1 MTDAADALRRYLDE
15 LRANL
20 AQGNA
25 TEHTH
30 RPALKT
36 LLEAVGDDVVATNEP
51 SHIAVGAPDFVVSR
65 TGGARLTIGY
75 VEAKDVGADLGAIER
90 DSNRARPTTPNGEQ
104 IKRYRENL
112 PNLLL
117 TNYTEF
123 RWYVDGERRLTAQ
136 LAAPNARGR
145 LAGSAEAAEATEQL
159 LGAFLRHSLAPVA
172 NAEELARRM
181 AQITRMLRDVVR
193 REFESGTASA
203 PLRDFYAAS
212 ESALTPGQEHSEF
225 ADMFAQ
231 TLAYG
236 LFAARVNE
244 RPGTFR
250 RETAAHRIPAANPF
264 LQTLFNTVAGPG
276 IKGEPYVGS
285 VDDLAELLDNADMSE
300 VLADFGKRGA
310 LQDPILHFYETFLAV
325 YDPTQRERRG
335 VYYTPDP
342 VVSYIVRSVDL
353 LLRDKF
359 GLREGL
365 GDYSEVQYS
374 QDDGDGNIE
383 NKRSHRVL
391 ILDPACG
398 TGTFLY
404 AVIDLLR
411 ERFFAGNNAGLWN
424 TSYIRECLLPRLFG
438 FELLMAP
445 YAMAHLKL
453 GMQLGAMDMPKEHR
467 SNWGYQFMEGE
478 RLGVY
483 LTNALEQEE
492 RQVQAAFGPMR
503 AIADEANAASGIKR
517 DLPIM
522 VVLGNPPYSGHSAN
536 ASWRNGKRT
545 WIGRAIED
553 YKRVD
558 GKPLGERNPKWL
570 QDDYVKF
577 IRFGQWRI
585 EQSGGGVLAFITNHA
600 YLDNPTFRGMRQ
612 RLMETFTDIYL
623 LDLHGN
629 ARAREVAPDGGPD
642 QNVFD
647 IQQGVAI
654 ALFVKEPGKS
664 GPAQVRHADLRGARQ
679 AKYDALAASDV
690 ATTQWEHL
698 APASPNYLFKPWDT
712 TLEEEYRQWPS
723 VTEMMPVNSV
733 GVVTARD
740 DLTLRW
746 TREDAF
752 DVARDFASLSPDAAR
767 RRYRLPRDSKDWSAP
782 LAQQDVKNSGVS
794 ENLVAPIQYRA
805 FDVRYTYYTG
815 ASNGFLCRPRPE
827 VMRHMLANGR
837 RNLALIACRQQSR
850 VSEPWNLCGV
860 SDTIIEACAISNIT
874 SEINS
879 LFPLYLYPAEQE
891 TEQGLSES
899 GSRRANLSPE
909 CIASLEEKTGMRF
922 IADGRGDLQAT
933 FGPED
938 AFHYVY
944 AVLHAPSYRERYD
957 QFLRADFPRVPP
969 PTGAPIFRALA
980 QAGAALTAEHLLQE
994 SALDIS
1000 DLGFPIAGNGAVE
1013 KGYPRYYPPGE
1024 SVPGEDVPLK
1034 RGRVYVNDSDLLRQG
1049 QYFEGIEPEA
1059 WAFRLGSFQP
1069 LEKWLRD
1076 RVGRPLSHADQ
1087 QRYMRMAAALRDTVR
1102 LMGEV
1107 DAAIA
1112 AHGGLWGE
1120 RDSIE
1125 GEA

>member
-1 MTDAADALRRYLDE
+1 MANAADALRRYLDE
-15 LRANL
+15 LRANI

-36 LLEAVGDDVVATNEP
+36 LLESLDENIVATNEP
-51 SHIAVGAPDFVVSR
+51 THIAVGAPDFVVSR
-65 TGGARLTIGY
+65 TGGARLTVGY
-75 VEAKDVGADLGAIER
+75 VEAKDVGVDLNAIEK
-90 DSNRARPTTPNGEQ
+90 DAARARPTTPNGEQ
-104 IKRYRENL
+104 LKRYKENL

-123 RWYVDGERRLTAQ
+123 RWYVEGERRMTAA
-136 LAAPNARGR
+136 LAEADERGR
-145 LAGSAEAAEATEQL
+145 LAGSAAAAESAEQL
-159 LGAFLRHSLAPVA
+159 LDAFLRHSLAPVA
-172 NAEELARRM
+172 SALELAERM
-181 AQITRMLRDVVR
+181 AQVTRMLRDVVHNELR
-193 REFESGTASA
+193 NGSASR
-203 PLRDFYAAS
+203 PLLDFYEAS
-212 ESALTPGQEHSEF
+212 ESVLTPGQEHAEF

-264 LQTLFNTVAGPG
+264 LQTLFNTVAGPE
-276 IKGEPYVGS
+276 IKGEPYVGF
-285 VDDLAELLDNADMSE
+285 VDDLAELLDNAAMRDI
-300 VLADFGKRGA
+300 LADFGKRGA

-325 YDPTQRERRG
+325 YDPKQRERRG
-335 VYYTPDP
+335 VYYTPEP
-342 VVSYIVRSVDL
+342 VVSYIVRSVDF
-353 LLRDKF
+353 LLRDRF
-359 GLREGL
+359 GLSAGL
-365 GDYSEVQYS
+365 ADRSQVVPRRDGTGGDYS
-374 QDDGDGNIE
+374 G
-383 NKRSHRVL
+383 HRVL

-404 AVIDLLR
+404 AVIDFLR
-411 ERFFAGNNAGLWN
+411 SSGRILGGSGMWKA
-424 TSYIRECLLPRLFG
+424 YVREHLLPRLFG

-453 GMQLGAMDMPKEHR
+453 GMQLAAMDMPEKER
-467 SNWGYQFMEGE
+467 KAWAYQFERGE
-478 RLGVY
+478 RFGVY

-503 AIADEANAASGIKR
+503 AMVDEANAASGIKR

-558 GKPLGERNPKWL
+558 GKPLGEKNPKWL

-585 EQSGGGVLAFITNHA
+585 EQSGGGILAFITNHA
-600 YLDNPTFRGMRQ
+600 YLDNPTFRGMR
-612 RLMETFTDIYL
+612 RHLMETFTDIYA

-629 ARAREVAPDGGPD
+629 ARAKEIAPDGGPD

-654 ALFVKEPGKS
+654 ALFVKEPGRS
-664 GPAQVRHADLRGARQ
+664 GPAKVHHADLRGARQ
-679 AKYDALAASDV
+679 AKYEALSASDV
-690 ATTQWEHL
+690 ETTNWTDL

-712 TLEEEYRQWPS
+712 TLEEEYGRWPS
-723 VTEMMPVNSV
+723 VTEIMPVNSV

-740 DLTLRW
+740 EFTIRW
-746 TREDAF
+746 TSGDAL
-752 DVARDFASLSPDAAR
+752 DVAKDFAALPPDAAR
-767 RRYRLPRDSKDWSAP
+767 ARYRLPRDSRDWQVA
-782 LAQQDVKNSGVS
+782 LAQQDVNNSGAREESV
-794 ENLVAPIQYRA
+794 VRIQYRA

-815 ASNGFLCRPRPE
+815 NSRGFLCMPRPE
-827 VMRHMLANGR
+827 VMRHMLANGG
-837 RNLALIACRQQSR
+837 RNVGLIACRQQSR
-850 VSEPWNLCGV
+850 TGEPWNLCGV

-879 LFPLYLYPAEQE
+879 LFPLYLYPTEQE
-891 TEQGLSES
+891 TAQGLYEP

-909 CIASLEEKTGMRF
+909 FVASIEEQTGLRF
-922 IADGRGDLQAT
+922 VADGLGDLQST

-938 AFHYVY
+938 VLHYVY

-980 QAGAALTAEHLLQE
+980 EIGAALVAGRLLTAPVPDGSRLNLVGVTG
-994 SALDIS
+994 S
-1000 DLGFPIAGNGAVE
+1000 AVE
-1013 KGYPRYYPPGE
+1013 RGYPRYYAPGETPPGE
-1024 SVPGEDVPLK
+1024 DDPLE
-1034 RGRVYVNDSDLLRQG
+1034 RGRVYIGGGDLLQGG
-1049 QYFEGIEPEA
+1049 QYVEGVAPEA
-1059 WAFRLGSFQP
+1059 WALRVGSYQP
-1069 LEKWLRD
+1069 MDKYLRD
-1076 RVGRPLSHADQ
+1076 RVGRLLTYDEAE
-1087 QRYMRMAAALRDTVR
+1087 RYTRMAAALRDAVR
-1102 LMGEV
+1102 LMGEA

-1120 RDSIE
+1120 RE
-1125 GEA
+1125 G

>member
-75 VEAKDVGADLGAIER
+75 VEAKDVGSDLGAIER
-90 DSNRARPTTPNGEQ
+90 DSSRARPTTPNGEQ

-123 RWYVDGERRLTAQ
+123 RWYLEGKPYKTARLAEMDE
-136 LAAPNARGR
+136 RGR
-145 LAGSAEAAEATEQL
+145 LAASEDSAEATEQL
-159 LGAFLRHSLAPVA
+159 LDPFLRQGILKVATPEDLAQ
-172 NAEELARRM
+172 RM
-181 AQITRMLRDVVR
+181 AQITRMVRDSVR
-193 REFESGTASA
+193 RGFENGSVSQ
-203 PLRDFYAAS
+203 PLRDFYEAS
-212 ESALTPGQEHSEF
+212 ESVLTPGQEHAEF

-236 LFAARVNE
+236 LFAARVNHQY
-244 RPGTFR
+244 GTFR
-250 RETAAHRIPAANPF
+250 RETAAYKIPAANPF
-264 LQTLFNTVAGPG
+264 LQTLFNTVAGPQL
-276 IKGEPYVGS
+276 GEEPFADF
-285 VDDLAELLDNADMSE
+285 VDNLTQLLDKAEMDK
-300 VLADFGKRGA
+300 VLEDFGSRGA
-310 LQDPILHFYETFLAV
+310 KEDPILHFYETFLAV
-325 YDPTQRERRG
+325 YDPAQRERRG
-335 VYYTPDP
+335 VYYTPEP

-365 GDYSEVQYS
+365 GDWSTVKYS
-374 QDDGDGNIE
+374 QDDGGGNIE
-383 NKRSHRVL
+383 EKESRRVL

-411 ERFFAGNNAGLWN
+411 ERYFAGNKAGIWN
-424 TSYIRECLLPRLFG
+424 PSYIQEALLPRLFG

-453 GMQLGAMDMPKEHR
+453 GMQLAAMDMPKER
-467 SNWGYQFMEGE
+467 RANWGYQFQRGE

-492 RQVQAAFGPMR
+492 RQVQAVFGPMR

-558 GKPLGERNPKWL
+558 GKPLGEKNPKWL

-612 RLMETFTDIYL
+612 QLMETFTDIYL

-629 ARAREVAPDGGPD
+629 ARAREIAPDGGPD

-664 GPAQVRHADLRGARQ
+664 GPAQVHHADLRGARQ
-679 AKYDALAASDV
+679 TKYETLAASDV
-690 ATTQWEHL
+690 TTTQWERL
-698 APASPNYLFKPWDT
+698 DPASPNYLFKPWDT

-740 DLTLRW
+740 DLTIRW
-746 TREDAF
+746 TPDDAF
-752 DVARDFASLSPDAAR
+752 DVALDFASLSPDAAR

-794 ENLVAPIQYRA
+794 KALVAPIQYRA

-879 LFPLYLYPAEQE
+879 LFPLYLHPAEQE
-891 TEQGLSES
+891 AEQGLSES
-899 GSRRANLSPE
+899 GSRRPNLSPE
-909 CIASLEEKTGMRF
+909 FIASLEEKTGLRF
-922 IADGRGDLQAT
+922 IADGQGDLQTT

-969 PTGAPIFRALA
+969 PTGAPVFRALA
-980 QAGAALTAEHLLQE
+980 QAGATLTSAHLLQE

-1000 DLGFPIAGNGAVE
+1000 GLGFPIAGNGAVE

-1024 SVPGEDVPLK
+1024 SVPGEDVPLE

-1076 RVGRPLSHADQ
+1076 RVGRPLSLEDRR
-1087 QRYMRMAAALRDTVR
+1087 RYMRMAVALRDTVR

-1120 RDSIE
+1120 RDSIG

>member
-1 MTDAADALRRYLDE
+1 MANAADALRQYLDE

-36 LLEAVGDDVVATNEP
+36 LLESLDENVVATNEP
-51 SHIAVGAPDFVVSR
+51 TRVAVGAPDFAVSR

-75 VEAKDVGADLGAIER
+75 VEAKDVGVDLNAIEK
-90 DSNRARPTTPNGEQ
+90 DAARARPTTPNGEQ
-104 IKRYRENL
+104 LKRYKENL

-123 RWYVDGERRLTAQ
+123 RWCVDGERRMTAV
-136 LAAPNARGR
+136 LAETDERGR
-145 LAGSAEAAEATEQL
+145 LAGSAAAAESAEQL
-159 LGAFLRHSLAPVA
+159 LDAFLRHSLVKVA
-172 NAEELARRM
+172 TAMELAQRM
-181 AQITRMLRDVVR
+181 AQVTRLVRDAVR
-193 REFESGTASA
+193 RGFENNSVSQ
-203 PLRDFYAAS
+203 PLRDFYEAS
-212 ESALTPGQEHSEF
+212 ESVLTPGQEPAEF

-236 LFAARVNE
+236 LFAARVND

-250 RETAAHRIPAANPF
+250 REVAAHRIPAANPF
-264 LQTLFNTVAGPG
+264 LQQLFNTVAGPDLSA
-276 IKGEPYVGS
+276 EPFVNF
-285 VDDLAELLDNADMSE
+285 VDDLTQLLDQAEMDK
-300 VLADFGKRGA
+300 VLDGFGNRDAKE
-310 LQDPILHFYETFLAV
+310 DPILHFYETFLAV

-335 VYYTPDP
+335 VYYTPEP

-353 LLRDKF
+353 LLRDRF
-359 GLREGL
+359 DLPRGL
-365 GDYSEVQYS
+365 GDYSTIQYQ
-374 QDDGDGNIE
+374 QDDGDGGAV
-383 NKRSHRVL
+383 KKKAHRVL

-411 ERFFAGNNAGLWN
+411 ERFFASGNAGMWN
-424 TSYIRECLLPRLFG
+424 PSYIREELLPRLFG

-453 GMQLGAMDMPKEHR
+453 GMQLAAMDMPKER
-467 SNWGYQFMEGE
+467 RATWGYKFRQGE

-503 AIADEANAASGIKR
+503 AITDEANAASGIKR

-558 GKPLGERNPKWL
+558 GKPLGEKNPKWL

-612 RLMETFTDIYL
+612 QLMETFTDVYA

-629 ARAREVAPDGGPD
+629 ARSRESAPDGGPD

-664 GPAQVRHADLRGARQ
+664 GPAEARHAEIWGTRQ
-679 AKYDALAASDV
+679 AKYEALAASDV
-690 ATTQWEHL
+690 ETTNWTRL
-698 APASPNYLFKPWDT
+698 APASPNYLFKPWDS
-712 TLEEEYRQWPS
+712 TLEEEYRRWPS
-723 VTEMMPVNSV
+723 VTEIMPVNSV

-740 DLTLRW
+740 ELTIRW
-746 TREDAF
+746 TSEEAF
-752 DVARDFASLSPDAAR
+752 DVARDFAALPPDAAR
-767 RRYRLPRDSKDWSAP
+767 ARYRLPKDTRDWQVP
-782 LAQQDVKNSGVS
+782 LAQEDVRNSGVNK
-794 ENLVAPIQYRA
+794 ELVAPIQYRP
-805 FDVRYTYYTG
+805 FDARYTYYTG
-815 ASNGFLCRPRPE
+815 NSRGFLCMPRPE

-837 RNLALIACRQQSR
+837 RNIALVACRQQSR
-850 VSEPWNLCGV
+850 AGEPWNLCGV
-860 SDTIIEACAISNIT
+860 SETIIEACAISNIT

-879 LFPLYLYPAEQE
+879 LFPLYLYPSEQE
-891 TEQGLSES
+891 AAQGLYEP
-899 GSRRANLSPE
+899 GSRRANLSPDF
-909 CIASLEEKTGMRF
+909 IASVEERTGLQF
-922 IADGRGDLQAT
+922 VADGRGDLQTT

-938 AFHYVY
+938 ILHYVY
-944 AVLHAPSYRERYD
+944 AVFHAPSYRERHG

-969 PTGAPIFRALA
+969 PANAPIFRALA
-980 QAGAALTAEHLLQE
+980 DVGAALTSAHLLDAA
-994 SALDIS
+994 ALDVS
-1000 DLGFPIAGNGAVE
+1000 DLRFPVVGEGTIE
-1013 KGYPRYYPPGE
+1013 KGFPRYYPPGE
-1024 SVPGEDVPLK
+1024 TPPGGDSPLEQ
-1034 RGRVYVNDSDLLRQG
+1034 GRVYVNDSDLLQYG
-1049 QYFEGIEPEA
+1049 QYFEGVAPEV
-1059 WAFRLGSFQP
+1059 WAFRVGGNQP
-1069 LEKWLRD
+1069 MEKWLRD
-1076 RVGRPLSHADQ
+1076 RVGRPLSFDDQ
-1087 QRYMRMAAALRDTVR
+1087 QRYIRMAAALRDTVW
-1102 LMGEV
+1102 LMGEA

-1112 AHGGLWGE
+1112 ANGGLWGE
-1120 RDSIE
+1120 RE
-1125 GEA
+1125 G

>member
-1 MTDAADALRRYLDE
+1 MANAAEALRRYLDE

-36 LLEAVGDDVVATNEP
+36 LLESLDENIVATNEP
-51 SHIAVGAPDFVVSR
+51 AHIAVGAPDFVVSR
-65 TGGARLTIGY
+65 TGGARLTVGY
-75 VEAKDVGADLGAIER
+75 VEAKDVGVDLNAIEK
-90 DSNRARPTTPNGEQ
+90 DAARARPTTPNGEQ
-104 IKRYRENL
+104 LKRYKENL

-123 RWYVDGERRLTAQ
+123 RWYVEGERRMTAV
-136 LAAPNARGR
+136 LAETDERGR
-145 LAGSAEAAEATEQL
+145 LAGSAAAAESAEQL
-159 LGAFLRHSLAPVA
+159 LDAFLRHSLVKVA
-172 NAEELARRM
+172 TAMELAQRM
-181 AQITRMLRDVVR
+181 AQITRLVRDAVR
-193 REFESGTASA
+193 RGFENNSVSQ

-212 ESALTPGQEHSEF
+212 ESVLTPGQEPAEF

-236 LFAARVNE
+236 LFAARVND

-250 RETAAHRIPAANPF
+250 REVAAHRIPAANPF
-264 LQTLFNTVAGPG
+264 LQQLFNTVAGPDLSA
-276 IKGEPYVGS
+276 EPFVNF
-285 VDDLAELLDNADMSE
+285 VDDLTQLLDQAEMDK
-300 VLADFGKRGA
+300 VLDGFGNRDAKE
-310 LQDPILHFYETFLAV
+310 DPILHFYETFLAV

-335 VYYTPDP
+335 VYYTPEP

-353 LLRDKF
+353 LLRDRF
-359 GLREGL
+359 HLPEGL
-365 GDYSEVQYS
+365 GDQSAIKYW
-374 QDDGDGNIE
+374 QDDGRGNVYE
-383 NKRSHRVL
+383 KEAHRVL

-404 AVIDLLR
+404 ETVKLIR
-411 ERFFAGNNAGLWN
+411 QRHAGGAGMWDGYVN
-424 TSYIRECLLPRLFG
+424 DHLLPRLFG

-445 YAMAHLKL
+445 YAVAHLKM
-453 GMQLGAMDMPKEHR
+453 GMQLAAMDMPKESR
-467 SNWGYQFMEGE
+467 ATWGYKFRQGE

-503 AIADEANAASGIKR
+503 AMVDEANAASGVKR

-558 GKPLGERNPKWL
+558 GKPLGEKNPKWL

-612 RLMETFTDIYL
+612 QLMETFTDVYA

-629 ARAREVAPDGGPD
+629 ARSRESAPDGGPD

-664 GPAQVRHADLRGARQ
+664 GPAEARHAEIWGTRQ
-679 AKYDALAASDV
+679 AKYEALAASDV
-690 ATTQWEHL
+690 ETTNWTRL

-712 TLEEEYRQWPS
+712 TLEVEYRRWPS
-723 VTEMMPVNSV
+723 VTEIMPVNSV
-733 GVVTARD
+733 AIATARD
-740 DLTLRW
+740 DLTVRW
-746 TREDAF
+746 TSADAL
-752 DVARDFASLSPDAAR
+752 DVAKDFAALPPRAAR
-767 RRYRLPRDSKDWSAP
+767 RRYRLPNDSQDWKVQ
-782 LAQQDVKNSGVS
+782 LAQQDLKEFGLTVSG
-794 ENLVAPIQYRA
+794 VAPIQYRP
-805 FDVRYTYYTG
+805 FDTRYTYYTG
-815 ASNGFLCRPRPE
+815 KSRGFICRPRPK
-827 VMRHMLANGR
+827 VMRHMLNGKGNLGLCVGRAGQVTGSPVWDVAFCTDKPTDINLFR
-837 RNLALIACRQQSR
+837 RGGN
-850 VSEPWNLCGV
+850 N
-860 SDTIIEACAISNIT
+860 
-874 SEINS
+874 
-879 LFPLYLYPAEQE
+879 LFPLYLYPTEQE
-891 TEQGLSES
+891 AAQGLYEP

-909 CIASLEEKTGMRF
+909 FIASVEERTGLRF
-922 IADGRGDLQAT
+922 IADGPGDLQTT

-938 AFHYVY
+938 VLRYVY
-944 AVLHAPSYRERYD
+944 AVFHAPSYRERHG

-969 PTGAPIFRALA
+969 PANAPIFRALA
-980 QAGAALTAEHLLQE
+980 EIGASLMIAHTMNFSVTDAGVSFPTPGAA
-994 SALDIS
+994 
-1000 DLGFPIAGNGAVE
+1000 AV
-1013 KGYPRYYPPGE
+1013 GQDFPRYYPPGE
-1024 SVPGEDVPLK
+1024 RLPGEEEPLEE
-1034 RGRVYVNDSDLLRQG
+1034 GRVYISGSDLLGKG
-1049 QYFEGIEPEA
+1049 QYFVGIAPEA
-1059 WAFRLGSFQP
+1059 WAFRIGGYQP
-1069 LEKWLRD
+1069 MDKYLRD
-1076 RVGRPLSHADQ
+1076 RVGRRMTFSELAD
-1087 QRYMRMAAALRDTVR
+1087 YIKMAAALRDTVR
-1102 LMGEV
+1102 LMGEA

-1112 AHGGLWGE
+1112 ANGGLWGE
-1120 RDSIE
+1120 RE
-1125 GEA
+1125 G

>member
-1 MTDAADALRRYLDE
+1 MTDAAGALRRYLDE

-90 DSNRARPTTPNGEQ
+90 DSNRARPTTSNGEQ

-193 REFESGTASA
+193 REFESGTASQ
-203 PLRDFYAAS
+203 PLLDFYEAT
-212 ESALTPGQEHSEF
+212 ESVLAPGQEHAEF

-236 LFAARVNE
+236 LFAAKVNN
-244 RPGTFR
+244 PLGTFK
-250 RETAAHRIPAANPF
+250 RETAVHAIPATNPF
-264 LQTLFNTVAGPG
+264 LQALFNTLAGPSLR
-276 IKGEPYVGS
+276 GEPFESY
-285 VDDLAELLDNADMSE
+285 VDDLDDLLRNTDIESVMAG
-300 VLADFGKRGA
+300 FGRRNPFT
-310 LQDPILHFYETFLAV
+310 LYDPILHFYETFLAV
-325 YDPTQRERRG
+325 YDPAQRERRG
-335 VYYTPDP
+335 VYYTPEP
-342 VVSYIVRSVDL
+342 VVSYIVRSVDFL
-353 LLRDKF
+353 LDHQF
-359 GLREGL
+359 GLAHGL
-365 GDYSEVQYS
+365 AESGKTMYSKGTGADALVHE
-374 QDDGDGNIE
+374 
-383 NKRSHRVL
+383 SHKVL

-398 TGTFLY
+398 TGTFLF
-404 AVIDLLR
+404 AVIDQ
-411 ERFFAGNNAGLWN
+411 
-424 TSYIRECLLPRLFG
+424 IRRRSHPGTWSGYVHDHLLPRLFG

-445 YAMAHLKL
+445 YAVAHLKL
-453 GMQLGAMDMPKEHR
+453 GMLFAAMDMPEEQQKDWAYEFR
-467 SNWGYQFMEGE
+467 RGE

-503 AIADEANAASGIKR
+503 AITDEANAASGIKR

-522 VVLGNPPYSGHSAN
+522 VVLGNPPYSGQSAN

-545 WIGRAIED
+545 WIGRLIED
-553 YKRVD
+553 YKQVD
-558 GKPLGERNPKWL
+558 GKPLGERNSRWL

-600 YLDNPTFRGMRQ
+600 YLTNPTFRGMRQ

-629 ARAREVAPDGGPD
+629 ARAREVAPDGVD
-642 QNVFD
+642 ENVFD

-664 GPAQVRHADLRGARQ
+664 GPAQVRHADLWGMRQ
-679 AKYDALAASDV
+679 AKYETLAASDV
-690 ATTQWEHL
+690 ATTQWERL
-698 APASPNYLFKPWDT
+698 DPASPNYLFKPWDT

-723 VTEMMPVNSV
+723 VTEMMQVYSV

-740 DLTLRW
+740 DLTIRW

-752 DVARDFASLSPDAAR
+752 DVARDFASLSPEAAR
-767 RRYRLPRDSKDWSAP
+767 ARYRLPRDTRDWQVD
-782 LAQQDVKNSGVS
+782 LAQQDIRDSGVS
-794 ENLVAPIQYRA
+794 EGLVAPIQYRT
-805 FDVRYTYYTG
+805 FDVRHTYYTG
-815 ASNGFLCRPRPE
+815 NSRGFLCRPRPE

-879 LFPLYLYPAEQE
+879 LFPLYLYPTEQE
-891 TEQGLSES
+891 TEQGLHES

-909 CIASLEEKTGMRF
+909 FIAALEEKTGMRF

-938 AFHYVY
+938 VFHYVY
-944 AVLHAPSYRERYD
+944 AVLHAPSYRRRYA

-969 PTGAPIFRALA
+969 PTGAPLFRALA
-980 QAGAALTAEHLLQE
+980 ELGVALTATHLLDA
-994 SALDIS
+994 SVLDVSGIS
-1000 DLGFPIAGNGAVE
+1000 FPVRGEGVVE
-1013 KGYPRYYPPGE
+1013 QGYPCYYPAGAIPRGE
-1024 SVPGEDVPLK
+1024 MHPIEN
-1034 RGRVYVNDSDLLRQG
+1034 GRVYISGSRETKQG
-1049 QYFEGIEPEA
+1049 QYFDGIEPQA
-1059 WAFRLGSFQP
+1059 WSFLVGAYKP
-1069 LEKWLRD
+1069 MDKYLRD
-1076 RVGRPLSHADQ
+1076 RVGRVMTYSELEG
-1087 QRYMRMAAALRDTVR
+1087 YIKMAAALRDTVR